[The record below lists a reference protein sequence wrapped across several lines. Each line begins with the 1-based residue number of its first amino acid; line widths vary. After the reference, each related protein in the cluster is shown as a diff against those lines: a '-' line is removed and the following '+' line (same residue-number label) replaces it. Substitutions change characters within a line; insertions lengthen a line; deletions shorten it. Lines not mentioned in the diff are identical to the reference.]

1 MTQDEENVPCA
12 LEKRVYSSAF
22 EWNVLKISIRPV
34 CSNISFWAYVS
45 FLIFWFVDRSIGI
58 GVVLTCPTIIVLL
71 LLSPFCQL
79 VFTICI
85 EVLLCSVQKIVKI
98 FVPFS
103 WTDPL
108 IIW

>member
-45 FLIFWFVDRSIGI
+45 LLIFCFLNLSIGI
-58 GVVLTCPTIIVLL
+58 SAVLT
-71 LLSPFCQL
+71 
-79 VFTICI
+79 
-85 EVLLCSVQKIVKI
+85 SVQ
-98 FVPFS
+98 FS
-103 WTDPL
+103 PVAQL
-108 IIW
+108 CPSL